1 MKPIKFIKRL
11 IGGLN
16 LSVNYNDVPPVDFV
30 DGYDVVDRNPR
41 AKNENGYLQPC
52 NNTEFAY
59 DLGRADLT
67 DKKYKATINV
77 SGLTT
82 RSIYIKI
89 EYKGFYNG
97 ALTVPFTTG
106 DTASILLAS
115 IQAAFAANTQLAST
129 SFTGTSISGST
140 LNLNLTIYYYQ
151 FSDYYL
157 TISDSL
163 DNNYPTDVF
172 FDAVS
177 AEKVGILRPVCFS
190 NINTDE
196 QIFATTNI
204 KNTETIEAV
213 VSRVA
218 SSEIIITFASSV
230 DIEQWEEVYIYPVVG
245 GSGFGQPIYS
255 GNGTLT
261 QISGTVYSING
272 SINPFSSTASSSGN
286 YYVVRNYRT
295 LSTIGYAQKNEI
307 LKKWSYIE
315 LLRSNKLNF
324 RTSKQLEG
332 RLDITSN
339 GLIYNFSDG
348 LNAIKRLIYKN
359 GTYGVGNNGFL
370 TIYNP
375 AAIYSLDTIGGI
387 GGESNLQLG
396 ANTSKVS
403 LAVATTTGLGG
414 RTGYTVGSK
423 KESCYTAF
431 VRFKT
436 IDGAYTTYS
445 KASNVLW
452 LHSSELKDHYY
463 GLNSGSAIQ
472 ITVEQIPFDVFES
485 VQVGIIEFTS
495 SSWVGYSLPEIQING
510 QETIYVG
517 DNGFNPEVY
526 TSFNAA
532 ADLLEQIP
540 FVFENAESLLNYNN
554 YMLAANVNLY
564 KEYDLTEWAQTINL
578 GVRRRE
584 IPIGDAVFYEGIVNT
599 AGAMLLGINNI
610 EKCSNEWMS
619 YMPYDHYRFC
629 VFIDWENGS
638 PTSTYWI
645 NDVSFD
651 PDDNSLI
658 NGDAVCTKSG
668 GILFAYQY
676 FLEAYFIDINY
687 LLPDGK
693 LLKDVIKDIRFGRAL
708 CSRQVQTTGLG
719 LGVFNDGTNDYV
731 QFGNDVGNTPVLD
744 KLALY
749 SPDYQNVNAVFNWK
763 IGDVLKSKQANRA
776 STVFYEI
783 SNVGMSFFDNGFVET
798 SNTSTSITSLEN
810 STTGGTNS
818 IALFSYLNYV
828 APNFNQISI
837 REAAAVKLSANLLY
851 PDAVDLF
858 FQEFYYIRPYGA
870 EGAYPL
876 PPQQTR
882 FFVLPQ
888 NKWFNKGTHTIATT
902 YEIYGGDCFPTI
914 SSYKT
919 AENTTP
925 ATTATENN
933 FAVSFYSFNRTN
945 TALRSGRFPYYTLP
959 DYLKNPYLT
968 DPLYNGDRYTYDSVF
983 TPRYIFQ
990 NQVAF
995 NPNLTQLTNQ
1005 FSSIYYSNQG
1015 FGNDLAGGNR
1025 IWLPQDMKTLESKY
1039 GAIVHMEVLF
1049 GLSGQNI
1056 LVVWQERRFTAQYFD
1071 NTANIVSNSGQLLLG
1086 TGTILERT
1094 GQDLTQFGCEHKWLI
1109 KKGKNP
1115 TGKDIVFWID
1125 FNNAVLMRFGSDGTS
1140 NIVGDISPLINNDT
1154 SLAIL
1159 NIYSNNDA
1167 PAQFFGCH
1175 AVWDNINMEY
1185 IATLRL
1191 APKETFGDT
1200 FQEGQFKF
1208 STTEFWGFEQ
1218 FPVIYKSLTND
1229 NTSTPPSAEW
1239 ETISGYDSE
1248 YFKILTIVWNEKDN
1262 KFKTFRS
1269 HSPKIYGQW
1278 NNTFLSSHPVKN
1290 NLIYEHNSP
1299 LNEAL
1304 YYAVE
1309 TKTTT
1314 TAFVFSDAYLIF
1326 CAGITSTF
1334 PNPFIVN
1341 EREKYIVTIQGKNYE
1356 IVDTDGANILLMASV
1371 DNDDILPQVAIPNF
1385 SYSVVNSQDPYIE
1398 GLCNNSQGRYFH
1410 FVHKS
1415 VQADDTLKRTEYES
1429 GYDSLGTPTTI
1440 SFTNKSEEEFYNG
1453 RSEVQIK
1460 QDTTNTPTDN
1470 EIGLNNVEGIWMKF
1484 KSIWRWGKQNRLLDT
1499 SVDALESQKTK

>member
-1 MKPIKFIKRL
+1 MGIIKRL

-16 LSVNYNDVPPVDFV
+16 LDSNINDVPPADFV
-30 DGYDVVDRNPR
+30 DGYDIVDRNPR

-67 DKKYKATINV
+67 DKKYKARI
-77 SGLTT
+77 SLYGLTT
-82 RSIYIKI
+82 CSIYINI
-89 EYKGFYNG
+89 EYKGFYTG
-97 ALTVPFTTG
+97 ALTIPYTTG
-106 DTASILLAS
+106 DTAATLLAA

-129 SFTGTSISGST
+129 SFIGTSISGNT

-204 KNTETIEAV
+204 KNTETIQAV

-230 DIEQWEEVYIYPVVG
+230 DIEQFEEVYIYPYILTFG
-245 GSGFGQPIYS
+245 EKFSGSA
-255 GNGTLT
+255 TLT
-261 QISGTVYSING
+261 RISGTVYSVNG
-272 SINPFSSTASSSGN
+272 SLNPFSSTTAAGGY

-324 RTSKQLEG
+324 RTYKQLEG
-332 RLDITSN
+332 RLDTASN

-359 GTYGVGNNGFL
+359 GTYGVANNGFL

-396 ANTSKVS
+396 ANTSKVT
-403 LAVATTTGLGG
+403 LAVATTAGIGG
-414 RTGYTVGSK
+414 KIGYTLGLK

-436 IDGAYTTYS
+436 SDGAYTTYS

-452 LHSSELKDHYY
+452 LRSSEVKDHYY
-463 GLNSGSAIQ
+463 GLNSGRAIQ

-485 VQVGIIEFTS
+485 VQIGIIEFTS
-495 SSWVGYSLPEIQING
+495 ASWVGYSLPEIQING

-517 DNGFNPEVY
+517 DSGFNPEVY

-540 FVFENAESLLNYNN
+540 FVFENAGCLLNYNN

-564 KEYDLTEWAQTINL
+564 KEYDLTDWAQTIKLEVKRKEISISDLVFNL
-578 GVRRRE
+578 E
-584 IPIGDAVFYEGIVNT
+584 IQHTLNSIF
-599 AGAMLLGINNI
+599 LGINDI

-645 NDVSFD
+645 DDISFD
-651 PDDNSLI
+651 PADTGI
-658 NGDAVCTKSG
+658 FNGDAVCNLDGTNSVV
-668 GILFAYQY
+668 YQY
-676 FLEAYFIDINY
+676 FLEASDINIDY
-687 LLPDGK
+687 KLPDGK
-693 LLKDVIKDIRFGRAL
+693 KIKDVIKDIRFGRAL
-708 CSRQVQTTGLG
+708 CNQQVQTTGFG
-719 LGVFNDGTNDYV
+719 IGIYNDGTQDYV
-731 QFGNDVGNTPVLD
+731 NFRLVNSDTIVLD

-749 SPDYQNVNAVFNWK
+749 SPDYQNTNTVFNWR
-763 IGDVLKSKQANRA
+763 IGDVLKTKPAQ
-776 STVFYEI
+776 Y
-783 SNVGMSFFDNGFVET
+783 VGGITYET
-798 SNTSTSITSLEN
+798 SNQGGSFFGNEGGNTDTYIISLEN
-810 STTGGTNS
+810 SVTGGAGN
-818 IALFSYLNYV
+818 IAKFSYLNGV
-828 APNFNQISI
+828 NEIKI
-837 REAAAVKLSANLLY
+837 REAAAVKLSGNISGGIDFGLY
-851 PDAVDLF
+851 Y
-858 FQEFYYIRPYGA
+858 QNFYYIRPYSN
-870 EGAYPL
+870 EGAYRIS
-876 PPQQTR
+876 PQQTR
-882 FFVLPQ
+882 FFVIPQ
-888 NKWFNKGTHTIATT
+888 NKWFDKSTHTIETT
-902 YEIYGGDCFPTI
+902 YEIYGGDCFPTV

-919 AENTTP
+919 AENTTSYFSV
-925 ATTATENN
+925 TENN
-933 FAVSFYSFNRTN
+933 LAISFYSFNRTN
-945 TALRSGRFPYYTLP
+945 TALRSGRFPFYTLD

-995 NPNLTQLTNQ
+995 NPDLTQLTNQ
-1005 FSSIYYSNQG
+1005 FSSIYYSGQG
-1015 FGNDLAGGNR
+1015 FGSDLAGGNR

-1229 NTSTPPSAEW
+1229 NTTTPPSAEW

-1248 YFKILTIVWNEKDN
+1248 YFQILTIVWNEKDN

-1309 TKTTT
+1309 TKTTI
-1314 TAFVFSDAYLIF
+1314 TAFVSTANYIIYGV
-1326 CAGITSTF
+1326 GITSTF

-1341 EREKYIVTIQGKNYE
+1341 EREKYIVTIEGKNYE
-1356 IVDTDGANILLMASV
+1356 IVDALGTDFLQMANV
-1371 DNDDILPQVAIPNF
+1371 DSDDILPQTIINNF

-1398 GLCNNSQGRYFH
+1398 GVVNEAKPRYIH
-1410 FVHKS
+1410 FVNKS
-1415 VQADDTLKRTEYES
+1415 TQSDDTLKRTEYYA
-1429 GYDSLGTPTTI
+1429 GYDSLGTVTTE
-1440 SFTNKSEEEFYNG
+1440 SFTNKVEEEYYNG
-1453 RSEVQIK
+1453 ESNVQIK
-1460 QDTTNTPTDN
+1460 MGVTDDPTDN
-1470 EIGLNNVEGIWMKF
+1470 ETGENAVQGKWMRIKNIF
-1484 KSIWRWGKQNRLLDT
+1484 RWGKKNRLYTLSINAIET
-1499 SVDALESQKTK
+1499 LYKKQ